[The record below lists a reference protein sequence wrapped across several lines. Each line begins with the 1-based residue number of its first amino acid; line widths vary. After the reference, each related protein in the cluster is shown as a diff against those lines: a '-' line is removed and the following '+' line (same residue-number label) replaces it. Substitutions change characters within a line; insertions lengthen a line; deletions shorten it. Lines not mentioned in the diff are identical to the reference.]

1 MNFKKTPF
9 QKQLLVTLLLCA
21 SFGFSQQNE
30 PALPKSKLKETIACT
45 KNHKHRNTKN
55 TYLNKTAACPSSLSA
70 WASYSGNSLVTQL
83 KGATDYDTC
92 LRSFFSYDSYYG
104 PIVFTNTNIEAVA
117 REMYNISISHDGTL
131 SSGMLGLVTYLH
143 AATYHEFSHP
153 EISLNTNSK
162 YWYGL
167 AAESFSNNANLWN
180 VTSDALAILDEYL
193 IMCDYEGLRHK
204 SKILSTVKTAM
215 RKLTIEDNWKAI
227 ANDNQMLLKYT
238 TAYNRIFFLMFR
250 GIQPVDINFESAVN
264 TDSNFLSL
272 LYSLTTDSEL
282 QNVNDLE
289 LIINNAVGEL
299 TRMSTSTVLRPKV
312 EPYIAQ
318 VANNYNRLTP
328 NWYRAIDAINKGN
341 NCATYNLCEDMT
353 VTRAEVENILFP
365 NTWTFDDGKLKV
377 RTPLDYN
384 TVQELYYASKQVQSQ
399 MFRFLETDNPV
410 ANDTNVNLNM
420 IVYGTLADYGKWQTL
435 LYNLPSN
442 NGGMYIERGATFYT
456 YQRTAQESTFT
467 LEELFRHEY
476 VHYLQGRYIVP
487 GYWAEDPFYKN
498 DRLVWFEEG
507 MAEHFAGSTDTEGV
521 RIRESQGNT
530 IKNEGTSQYMTVSQ
544 VLNADY
550 NNGFK
555 FYRYGNM
562 LWSYWFK
569 NDMATAKQLIDY
581 VRSSDITGFDTK
593 INQLKSSSTLQTNY
607 TNYLNNEVII
617 PTNWWSVYTP
627 WQTDDLFTIGNIS
640 DIQTQFNAITGK
652 NGTVTL
658 GASSLIRRFKITG
671 SFNGGNFDSQLNTMI
686 TKLKADTVIN
696 NFDYINGY
704 YTNVSGSSSTFVIT
718 GSLRSASVGDT
729 PVAKFSSDLT
739 ATITGGTVK
748 FNNESTGY
756 LKSYNW
762 SFPGGTPNTS
772 TLANP
777 TVTYTTAGEHTVT
790 LTAIGDNG
798 ATNTNTKNKFIKVY
812 DKSNITYCTASVD
825 IDYTSI
831 TRVQLGSLDNYS
843 TAFPLNGYS
852 DFTSYTCEVNPNQ
865 TYPITIEPEH
875 SWPATNIKVWI
886 DWNQNGSFTD
896 PGENVFTS
904 IGEISSGSITI
915 PSSAIT
921 GVTRMRVRYAYDKV
935 PVACG
940 VDSYMG
946 EVEDYS
952 IVVVGGSTNPDVEAP
967 VAPSNLVATN
977 TTETTTT
984 LNWNAATDNVAVTGY
999 DIYINGNLETTVAS
1013 NNYTVANLTPATNY
1027 QFYIKAKD
1035 SAGNISKSS
1044 NIINIT
1050 TDDKTQPINYCSST
1064 ANNQTYEWV
1073 SGVQLENIN
1082 NTSSASQYT
1091 DFTNQI
1097 ANLTSGKSSTILL
1110 TPGFQ
1115 STAYTEYW
1123 SVWIDYNKNGNFD
1136 DAGEQVFIG
1145 NGKSVVTGSFL
1156 IPSNISVQTRMRVSM
1171 SYNSTPI
1178 SSCATISS
1186 GEVEDYNVNIQG
1198 NIIIDK
1204 EAPSSPTNLNASA
1217 TSKTQTLLTWS
1228 ESTDNI
1234 GVTSYDI
1241 YKNGIFETSVGTT
1254 SHNIIGLLENTTY
1267 SFYIKAKDANNNES
1281 TSSNV
1286 INVTTKG
1293 NINPI
1298 NYCQS
1303 SSNSQVYEWIK
1314 TVRLRNYVNNSS
1326 ESAYSDFTSE
1336 MINTN
1341 SNNNLYIELTP
1352 GFRPN
1357 EPYTEYWSVWIDFN
1371 KNGSFDDVGEQ
1382 VFTANGSSVVNGYI
1396 NIPSNV
1402 NGQTRMRVSMNYGN
1416 TPNSC
1421 GSISSGEVEDYTI
1434 TITGTLA
1441 KNVKPI
1447 ETRDFNL
1454 SVYPVPAKDNIYLK
1468 IPSNLKVLDVKVL
1481 NQLQTVIIQKT
1492 KVNHI
1497 NISNLSSGV
1506 YYLIITTDNG
1516 TLSKKFIKI

>member
-1 MNFKKTPF
+1 M
-9 QKQLLVTLLLCA
+9 
-21 SFGFSQQNE
+21 
-30 PALPKSKLKETIACT
+30 
-45 KNHKHRNTKN
+45 
-55 TYLNKTAACPSSLSA
+55 TA
-70 WASYSGNSLVTQL
+70 
-83 KGATDYDTC
+83 
-92 LRSFFSYDSYYG
+92 
-104 PIVFTNTNIEAVA
+104 
-117 REMYNISISHDGTL
+117 
-131 SSGMLGLVTYLH
+131 
-143 AATYHEFSHP
+143 
-153 EISLNTNSK
+153 
-162 YWYGL
+162 
-167 AAESFSNNANLWN
+167 
-180 VTSDALAILDEYL
+180 
-193 IMCDYEGLRHK
+193 
-204 SKILSTVKTAM
+204 
-215 RKLTIEDNWKAI
+215 
-227 ANDNQMLLKYT
+227 
-238 TAYNRIFFLMFR
+238 
-250 GIQPVDINFESAVN
+250 
-264 TDSNFLSL
+264 
-272 LYSLTTDSEL
+272 
-282 QNVNDLE
+282 
-289 LIINNAVGEL
+289 
-299 TRMSTSTVLRPKV
+299 
-312 EPYIAQ
+312 
-318 VANNYNRLTP
+318 
-328 NWYRAIDAINKGN
+328 
-341 NCATYNLCEDMT
+341 
-353 VTRAEVENILFP
+353 TRAEVENILFP

-377 RTPLDYN
+377 RTPLDYK

-410 ANDTNVNLNM
+410 TNDTNVDLNM

-476 VHYLQGRYIVP
+476 VHYLQGRYIIP

-521 RIRESQGNT
+521 RIRESQGGT
-530 IKNEGTSQYMTVSQ
+530 IKNEGASQYMTVSE
-544 VLNADY
+544 VLSADY

-569 NDMATAKQLIDY
+569 NDMATAKQLVNY
-581 VRSSDITGFDTK
+581 VKASNITGFDTR
-593 INQLKSSSTLQTNY
+593 INQLKSSSALQTSY

-617 PTNWWSVYTP
+617 PANWWSVYTP
-627 WQTDDLFTIGNIS
+627 WQTDDLFTIGNIA
-640 DIQTQFNAITGK
+640 DIQSEFNTITGK

-658 GASSLIRRFKITG
+658 DASSLIRRFKVTG
-671 SFNGGNFDSQLNTMI
+671 NLSGGNFNSQLNTMI
-686 TKLKADTVIN
+686 TQLKADVIVN

-704 YTNVSGSSSTFVIT
+704 YTNVSGSSATFVIT
-718 GSLRSASVGDT
+718 GSLRSASVGDN
-729 PVAKFSSDLT
+729 PIAQFSSDLT
-739 ATITGGTVK
+739 ATITGGTIK
-748 FNNESTGY
+748 FSNESTGY
-756 LKSYNW
+756 LKSYSW

-777 TVTYTTAGEHTVT
+777 TVTYTTPGEHLVT
-790 LTAIGDNG
+790 LTAVGANG
-798 ATNTNTKNKFIKVY
+798 ATNTNTKNKYIKVY
-812 DKSNITYCTASVD
+812 NKSNVTYCSATVGV
-825 IDYTSI
+825 DYTNI
-831 TRVQLGSLDNYS
+831 TRVKLASLDNYS
-843 TAFPLNGYS
+843 SGFPLNGYS
-852 DFTSYTCEVNPNQ
+852 DFTNYTCEVSTNQ
-865 TYPITIEPEH
+865 SYPIIVEPEYA
-875 SWPATNIKVWI
+875 WPTSNINVWI

-904 IGEISSGSITI
+904 VGEINAGSITV
-915 PSSAIT
+915 PSNAT
-921 GVTRMRVRYAYDKV
+921 AGVTRMRVRYAYDKV

-940 VDSYMG
+940 LDSYMG

-952 IVVVGGSTNPDVEAP
+952 IVVVGGTTNPDVEAP

-977 TTETTTT
+977 TTKTTTT

-999 DIYINGNLETTVAS
+999 DIYING
-1013 NNYTVANLTPATNY
+1013 
-1027 QFYIKAKD
+1027 
-1035 SAGNISKSS
+1035 
-1044 NIINIT
+1044 
-1050 TDDKTQPINYCSST
+1050 
-1064 ANNQTYEWV
+1064 
-1073 SGVQLENIN
+1073 
-1082 NTSSASQYT
+1082 
-1091 DFTNQI
+1091 
-1097 ANLTSGKSSTILL
+1097 
-1110 TPGFQ
+1110 
-1115 STAYTEYW
+1115 
-1123 SVWIDYNKNGNFD
+1123 
-1136 DAGEQVFIG
+1136 
-1145 NGKSVVTGSFL
+1145 
-1156 IPSNISVQTRMRVSM
+1156 
-1171 SYNSTPI
+1171 
-1178 SSCATISS
+1178 
-1186 GEVEDYNVNIQG
+1186 
-1198 NIIIDK
+1198 
-1204 EAPSSPTNLNASA
+1204 
-1217 TSKTQTLLTWS
+1217 
-1228 ESTDNI
+1228 
-1234 GVTSYDI
+1234 
-1241 YKNGIFETSVGTT
+1241 IFETSVGTT
-1254 SHNIIGLLENTTY
+1254 SHNIVGLLENTTY

-1314 TVRLRNYVNNSS
+1314 TVRLGNYVNNSS

-1336 MINTN
+1336 IINTN

-1371 KNGSFDDVGEQ
+1371 KNGSFDDIGEQ
-1382 VFTANGSSVVNGYI
+1382 VFTANRSSVVNGYI

-1447 ETRDFNL
+1447 ETPDFNL

-1468 IPSNLKVLDVKVL
+1468 TPSNLKVLDVKVL